1 MEEDSAS
8 NADDQHIPPSVT
20 AKEQALALWV
30 CEWIFVFFFY
40 NFKIEVQTNKSVATV
55 RGKLIGFSPRI
66 DRIFP
71 SATSK
76 RYLKG

>member
-1 MEEDSAS
+1 MRYARIFGIDINEMPFTTLLSALREL
-8 NADDQHIPPSVT
+8 T
-20 AKEQALALWV
+20 G
-30 CEWIFVFFFY
+30 FF
-40 NFKIEVQTNKSVATV
+40 
-55 RGKLIGFSPRI
+55 PRI